1 MHAPSSGTRPY
12 AWAIAFLLV
21 QLSPHVL
28 WTQDVRDGET
38 EASSPS
44 EVAARVD
51 VLLAELHKEAKID
64 PAPRAAD
71 VEWLRRAY
79 RALAGRTPRPEE
91 VERFVED
98 SRPEKRAEVIDRLV
112 ASDEWA
118 RQLAGTWRDIILSRA
133 QDPRARNVRDTIEDW
148 LFARFR
154 SNAGWDEIARDIITA
169 SGPIAERGD
178 TGLIAAQMGQAEE
191 IAAEVSRIFLGVQI
205 QCAQCH
211 DHPTA
216 PWKRRQFHELAAY
229 FSRLRLAR
237 TGDGPRGFEVV
248 SIAVPAARE
257 QAARQRFA
265 GARFATDPL
274 GVLERFD
281 ANDDGKLVEMEL
293 PESLQRPFRR
303 IVRR

>member
-1 MHAPSSGTRPY
+1 LDRCREIDKVVIDAGADRRFEEAGPDRGSDLGWSYRTLEVLRGSVGECDSRHGVESMGRGSGDRKTRFRRVGERPRPMRNVRCLNDSTRAGRSSPLRGRSEGRARASLRRLERRPWDPGFGSGGPAGSGQLPQLIGKALRSVDPCVSEIADPRRAASREPMHAPSSGTRPY

-98 SRPEKRAEVIDRLV
+98 S
-112 ASDEWA
+112 
-118 RQLAGTWRDIILSRA
+118 
-133 QDPRARNVRDTIEDW
+133 
-148 LFARFR
+148 
-154 SNAGWDEIARDIITA
+154 
-169 SGPIAERGD
+169 
-178 TGLIAAQMGQAEE
+178 
-191 IAAEVSRIFLGVQI
+191 
-205 QCAQCH
+205 
-211 DHPTA
+211 
-216 PWKRRQFHELAAY
+216 
-229 FSRLRLAR
+229 
-237 TGDGPRGFEVV
+237 
-248 SIAVPAARE
+248 
-257 QAARQRFA
+257 
-265 GARFATDPL
+265 
-274 GVLERFD
+274 
-281 ANDDGKLVEMEL
+281 
-293 PESLQRPFRR
+293 
-303 IVRR
+303 